1 MKIYIQKG
9 DLRGVLSEL
18 TRLIKTDREY
28 SLELKE
34 TKTSRN
40 KRKKPTK

>member
-9 DLRGVLSEL
+9 DIRSIEK
-18 TRLIKTDREY
+18 LILACIKPDREY
-28 SLELKE
+28 LLAVSE

-40 KRKKPTK
+40 KRKKK